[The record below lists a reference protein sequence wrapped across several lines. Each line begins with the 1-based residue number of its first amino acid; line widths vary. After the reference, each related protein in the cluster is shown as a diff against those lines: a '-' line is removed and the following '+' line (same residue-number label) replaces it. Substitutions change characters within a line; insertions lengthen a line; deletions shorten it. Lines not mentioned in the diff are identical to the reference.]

1 MTTGQRI
8 AAKRKELNLSQ
19 EALGESLGVSRQSIY
34 KWESDASLPE
44 IDKLVALS
52 RLFEVPVGW
61 LLGVEESAPETEE
74 EEAPAPPPSDDLTDT
89 QLKMVEEIVDR
100 YLAAQPKPKKRRRWP
115 WVLAALVVLY
125 AGFSLFDKLERV
137 DSQYNNLQNSVSN
150 LTHNVS
156 NQISG
161 ITNRVEEILKSQN
174 NLTADYSTQ
183 LSAWDLARNTVTFS
197 ARVVPKT
204 HVEGMEV
211 YFLIDSGDGP
221 AEIIGTMGPGR
232 EFTAELTCELTDNIV
247 ISAVF
252 VNGAIRQTQ
261 LLDSYG
267 GLYSSSLPYIR
278 FHGLEAAFLHEEV
291 QADGT
296 FALPS
301 DYGWID
307 GIDTQTKLG
316 AVEVESIQVGLFKN
330 FELVCWLEPC
340 EKPENWNVD
349 AEQFFALPSM
359 SVQLEKGDLLF
370 FSAIYTDE
378 YGRRGVEASIP
389 AFEYFGD
396 TIGWVD
402 NADATF
408 FFNIDNYK
416 L

>member
-8 AAKRKELNLSQ
+8 AAKRKDLGLSQ
-19 EALGESLGVSRQSIY
+19 ESLGETLGVSRQSIY
-34 KWESDASLPE
+34 KWESDISLPE

-52 RLFEVPVGW
+52 RLFSVSVGW
-61 LLGVEESAPETEE
+61 LLGVEEESPASETEE
-74 EEAPAPPPSDDLTDT
+74 TSAAVDLTEA
-89 QLKMVEEIVDR
+89 QVKVVEEIVGR

-115 WVLAALVVLY
+115 LVLAALVVLY

-150 LTHNVS
+150 LTYDVS

-183 LSAWDLARNTVTFS
+183 LSAWDLARNTITFS

-221 AEIIGTMGPGR
+221 TEIAGTMGPGW
-232 EFTAELTCELTDNIV
+232 EFTAELTCELTDSIV

-261 LLDSYG
+261 LLDTYDS
-267 GLYSSSLPYIR
+267 LYSSSLPYVR

-291 QADGT
+291 QPDGT

-307 GIDTQTKLG
+307 GIDAQTKLG
-316 AVEVESIQVGLFKN
+316 TVEVESIQVGLFKN

-340 EKPENWNVD
+340 EKPENWNVH

-370 FSAIYTDE
+370 FSAIFTDE
-378 YGRRGVEASIP
+378 YGRQGVEASIP

-396 TIGWVD
+396 TIGWMD